1 MNDTNITHIFSL
13 VLCLDNYNCWDNNP
27 KTLNQTVGA
36 SWAAIYQLI
45 FGILLYASPYVFE
58 HLCPSLMI
66 SRLGITGF
74 MIHFIFAIYD
84 WLKNSIISLWNLKYP
99 PKFIIKTET
108 HNHKKFVNAY
118 KKASVFFSHIRSEN
132 NFLRSNTESHSCPP
146 NAIVP
151 CRERMTVKDWSPFR
165 VLGMG
170 TTFDYSMGLAIISG
184 SLGSLIIVLHNYA
197 KYTET
202 MGDEGN
208 MFIYIE
214 GIKVVASELI
224 NNFKF
229 FPVFLLFGYLSYSVT
244 LWRRFVEQGTFIQGR
259 LHDICIMVGG
269 SVIDPNNN
277 DTRRLLYRIYRYVTV
292 AHFLCYSS
300 LNEKLSNK
308 KMSDLIQLGLLTN
321 DEVIIL
327 DASYNKARDTLCGWI
342 SLEVQ
347 EALRNGNLD
356 TTANAPLIH
365 SVARFRGYMGAL
377 HDLFDLSNPNM
388 WASNMMLVVNTN
400 IIIIAMGLPWILHI
414 DSTTMVVPWINILG
428 VCISSLCYWTT
439 TKMIIKLENCYEG
452 EDDIINP
459 DTFLAGS
466 EQTAFA
472 LLRVSFDK
480 TFRKD
485 KLYTGSMSIL
495 I

>member
-1 MNDTNITHIFSL
+1 MNNTNTTHISAL
-13 VLCLDNYNCWDNNP
+13 VLCLDNYNCWDNNQ
-27 KTLNQTVGA
+27 KTINQSLGA

-45 FGILLYASPYVFE
+45 LGIILYISPVFFKYR
-58 HLCPSLMI
+58 CPSIMI

-74 MIHFIFAIYD
+74 IIHFIFSIYD
-84 WLKNSIISLWNLKYP
+84 WLKNTIFSLWNFKYP
-99 PKFIIKTET
+99 PRFVIKTET
-108 HNHKKFVNAY
+108 LSHNKFI
-118 KKASVFFSHIRSEN
+118 KASKEEAIFLSHIRSED
-132 NFLRSNTESHSCPP
+132 NFLRSSVESHSRPP
-146 NAIVP
+146 KAIVP
-151 CRERMTVKDWSPFR
+151 CREHMTVKDWSPFR

-170 TTFDYSMGLAIISG
+170 TTFDYSMGLALISG
-184 SLGSLIIVLHNYA
+184 SLGSLIIVFHNYA

-202 MGDEGN
+202 QGDDGN
-208 MFIYIE
+208 MSIYID

-244 LWRRFVEQGTFIQGR
+244 LWRRFVEQGTLIQGR
-259 LHDICIMVGG
+259 LHDMCIMIGG
-269 SVIDPNNN
+269 AVTDSNDE

-300 LNEKLSNK
+300 LNKKLSNIK
-308 KMSDLIQLGLLTN
+308 LSGLINLGLLTS
-321 DEVIIL
+321 DEVNIL
-327 DASYNKARDTLCGWI
+327 DASYNKERDTLCGWL

-347 EALRNGNLD
+347 EALRKGSLD

-400 IIIIAMGLPWILHI
+400 IIILALGLPWILHI
-414 DSTTMVVPWINILG
+414 ESTTIFVPWITIFA

-459 DTFLAGS
+459 DTFLVGS
-466 EQTAFA
+466 EKTAFA

-480 TFRKD
+480 
-485 KLYTGSMSIL
+485 
-495 I
+495 